1 MCIIL
6 ICRNEPKYRPSC
18 LYPPHGTSLM
28 LNFLEFSNDIV
39 HNVIIDNI
47 HPEMTL
53 VTTDQ
58 IAQSLFRNR
67 NTVPINDKNE
77 YAKSAITFEFNR

>member
-1 MCIIL
+1 
-6 ICRNEPKYRPSC
+6 
-18 LYPPHGTSLM
+18 M
-28 LNFLEFSNDIV
+28 LDFLQISNDIV
-39 HNVIIDNI
+39 FNVIIDNI

-67 NTVPINDKNE
+67 NTVPVNERKE
-77 YAKSAITFEFNR
+77 YAKSAVTFEFNR

>member
-1 MCIIL
+1 M
-6 ICRNEPKYRPSC
+6 YVPSR

-28 LNFLEFSNDIV
+28 LDFLQISNDIV
-39 HNVIIDNI
+39 FNVIIDNI

-67 NTVPINDKNE
+67 NTVPVNERKE
-77 YAKSAITFEFNR
+77 YAKSAVTFEFNR